1 MYKLSATKREIK
13 GEKVRNEGL
22 LPAVIYGA
30 GGEAESLS
38 LVYSD
43 FVKLYNEAGESSLID
58 LVVENKDAGKVLV
71 HSVQFDPVKG
81 RPIHVDLR
89 RIDMSKPITANV
101 ELVFVGE
108 APAIKELG
116 GTLVKNFEEV
126 EVECLP
132 KDLVNHIDVDLS
144 VLATF
149 DHSIKVSDL
158 NLPAGLNIIDPS
170 ADAVVVKA
178 QPALTE
184 EQINAMEA
192 ESSATVDVTK
202 IESSAAKKAEEDGDA
217 TEEAKGQTEEKKDE
231 K

>member
-1 MYKLSATKREIK
+1 MFKLSATKREIK
-13 GEKVRNEGL
+13 GEKAREEGL

-30 GGEAESLS
+30 GGEAESLA

-43 FVKLYNEAGESSLID
+43 FVKLYDQAGESSLID
-58 LVVENKDAGKVLV
+58 LAVENKDAGKVLI
-71 HSVQFDPVKG
+71 HEVQFDPVKG

-101 ELVFVGE
+101 ELIFNGE
-108 APAIKELG
+108 SPAVKELG
-116 GTLVKNFEEV
+116 GTLVKNIEEV

-149 DHSIKVSDL
+149 DNAIKVSDL
-158 NLPAGLNIIDPS
+158 KIPAGLTIIEPATDI
-170 ADAVVVKA
+170 VVVKA

-184 EQINAMEA
+184 EQIKAMEA
-192 ESSATVDVTK
+192 ESSASVDVSK
-202 IESSAAKKAEEDGDA
+202 IESAAPKKKEEGEEA
-217 TEEAKGQTEEKKDE
+217 PAEEAKKE
-231 K
+231 